1 MRLSSCVASRTL
13 FLVVSLLCCARVAAP
28 RPLNSPPRRIA
39 RRKQNDDLVAGQ
51 SQAASQAQMTAVSAG
66 DFSITANPVSLVIVN
81 QSSGKF
87 GGLANGM
94 VSLAGLNGFSGNVNL
109 SCTVSGGNS
118 QDLPT
123 CFLPDVS
130 PADLLF
136 VDASA
141 PASTTGVEAFS
152 DAPDCEA
159 PVFNAVPNI
168 FGDDSVKFAEASAVI
183 VLLAF
188 MSCLAGFS
196 SKRSRAKIFRLTLVC
211 TAGLVVAGCRN
222 GPSGTNG
229 CPSGFAF
236 TPGTPPGVYTLTVVA
251 SSGNL
256 SHSVMIPLTVP
267 AQ

>member
-1 MRLSSCVASRTL
+1 MRLSSSTASRTL
-13 FLVVSLLCCARVAAP
+13 FLLVSLLCCARVAAP

-39 RRKQNDDLVAGQ
+39 RRKQNDDLAAGQ
-51 SQAASQAQMTAVSAG
+51 SQAASQAQVTATSGG
-66 DFSITANPVSLVIVN
+66 DFSITANPVSLLIVN

-94 VSLAGLNGFSGNVNL
+94 ISLTGLNGFSGNVTL
-109 SCTVSGGNS
+109 SCSVSGVNN

-123 CFLPDVS
+123 CFLPDVF
-130 PADLLF
+130 PTDLLF
-136 VDASA
+136 VDASV

-168 FGDDSVKFAEASAVI
+168 FAGDSGKFVESGAVI

-188 MSCLAGFS
+188 MTYSAGFA
-196 SKRSRAKIFRLTLVC
+196 SKRSCTKIFCRALVC
-211 TAGLVVAGCRN
+211 TAGLVMAGCSN
-222 GPSGTNG
+222 GPSGING
-229 CPSGFAF
+229 CPSGFAY

-251 SSGNL
+251 TNGNL